1 MITNERINEQS
12 ELLDYYLKSYE
23 ELGREEFLVAGM
35 MSVEG
40 IEWNLLQDCGT
51 NLRQR
56 RGITEKDIDDT
67 FANIEKI
74 YKIVGDKIGNVFTV
88 DVIKVLA
95 KHLSTL
101 NRSNGNMNYT
111 SYIHNITIKI
121 HEIQH
126 SLVLYLMRNMDILKI
141 RDSYRSTRIS
151 DIAKLIDSNISMTI
165 LSLDVA
171 DNTSENSDSKG
182 IYNGIRKLF
191 IGSIAKMLK
200 NIKDYESFK
209 VLANTE
215 YQAHAHK
222 NNSDDGKSTL
232 KEILVENKIIDSD
245 FNIIAD
251 VYTDDDIK
259 NISEIID
266 EVKKHIN
273 LLVEVETK
281 FNNIMQNFPG
291 ALSNEFFLNCNDGD
305 YNELEDLWPNPVWAT
320 NIEALESMRDILDKA
335 IEQYNIYSEL
345 LRK

>member
-23 ELGREEFLVAGM
+23 ELGREEFLVAGTA
-35 MSVEG
+35 SAEN
-40 IEWNLLQDCGT
+40 IEWNLFHECET
-51 NLRQR
+51 NVQQC
-56 RGITEKDIDDT
+56 RGITEKDIDEL
-67 FANIEKI
+67 FSNIEKL
-74 YKIVGDKIGNVFTV
+74 YKIVGDIIGNVFTV

-151 DIAKLIDSNISMTI
+151 DIAKLIDANISMTI
-165 LSLDVA
+165 SSLDVA

-215 YQAHAHK
+215 YQAYAHK

-251 VYTDDDIK
+251 VYTDEDIK

-266 EVKKHIN
+266 KVKKHVN